1 MTQRCPYPLPLSHS
15 LARFTVIMSCSCKFC
30 ASLSPGRTVCS
41 WGQQLKTVQR
51 VLTGN
56 GEEKR
61 EGEKGG
67 RERVRETERVEERK
81 GQGEEDGAGQSA
93 GQRGA
98 LFRVLCQAPFLLR
111 AAIFPIIS
119 LSLFLSLFLTLSF
132 AASPS
137 LCFFLFMF
145 FDFLFI
151 SVLHLR
157 PQCALCGHDF

>member
-30 ASLSPGRTVCS
+30 ASLSPCRTVCS

-56 GEEKR
+56 GEER
-61 EGEKGG
+61 EEGGEKGG
-67 RERVRETERVEERK
+67 RERVRERERVGERK
-81 GQGEEDGAGQSA
+81 GQGEEDGARQSA

-111 AAIFPIIS
+111 VALFPIVLC
-119 LSLFLSLFLTLSF
+119 LSLFHSPFLALSF

-145 FDFLFI
+145 FDFFFI
-151 SVLHLR
+151 SALHLR
-157 PQCALCGHDF
+157 PQCALCRA

>member
-1 MTQRCPYPLPLSHS
+1 M
-15 LARFTVIMSCSCKFC
+15 
-30 ASLSPGRTVCS
+30 
-41 WGQQLKTVQR
+41 
-51 VLTGN
+51 
-56 GEEKR
+56 
-61 EGEKGG
+61 
-67 RERVRETERVEERK
+67 RERERVEERK
-81 GQGEEDGAGQSA
+81 GEGEEDGARQSA

-111 AAIFPIIS
+111 AALFPIIS

-145 FDFLFI
+145 FDFFFI

-157 PQCALCGHDF
+157 PQCALCGA